1 MRCAKILQ
9 KDVENKM
16 KRRLSLFRN
25 LNPKFSEE
33 TSVFLN
39 GSMHKVLK
47 LNLKKRTYEEIFVL
61 PEERFPD
68 KGYSHK
74 LSDWIVNFAMTGN
87 IHKDDIQS
95 YLDFLNIEKLKIE
108 FSQDVKKRS
117 IRYRRNTHNEMRWV
131 ELDLIP
137 VPNFSEKNQ
146 IVYLYTY
153 DIHDSMSE
161 ELKTTKIMTSVAH
174 SITKSFLCSVYLDLD
189 HDTSKVIYA
198 NDLVKPYLDSSIP
211 MRTFLKKSVEYF
223 TSQAYMERMKDF
235 CDLETLQDRLQG
247 KDVINMEYIGNKGG
261 VCRAIFYPV
270 IYHRD
275 GRLKSVIYANQ
286 YVEGELIKL
295 RGQLETEKTLVE
307 CLTALSGTSDFDAA
321 TNKLLKSICN
331 FYDGDRSYIF
341 SINHQRQI
349 AKNDYE
355 WCRDTIAPKI
365 DTHQNLPLSSITRL
379 FDIMKTKDNV
389 ITTSRDDFAPD
400 SIDAKLLDTYN
411 ITKFITVPFKNPDG
425 TITGFLGIDNPKKN
439 PDSEIVLRSAATYI
453 QEEQIKQNYTKKLY
467 ELSYSD
473 SMTKTYNRAAYIRD
487 MELLAK
493 ETNHPAGILYADVN
507 GLKTTNDTK
516 GHEAGDKLISDAVA
530 LLRKYFNRKD
540 DRIYRIGG
548 DEFVVLSSDLF
559 QKEFMTRVS
568 NLKDELEHNWI
579 LSCGGKW
586 FEGISDIDTST
597 KEAEKSMYKNKS
609 DYYTAH
615 PRTDRRQ

>member
-1 MRCAKILQ
+1 M
-9 KDVENKM
+9 
-16 KRRLSLFRN
+16 
-25 LNPKFSEE
+25 
-33 TSVFLN
+33 
-39 GSMHKVLK
+39 
-47 LNLKKRTYEEIFVL
+47 
-61 PEERFPD
+61 
-68 KGYSHK
+68 
-74 LSDWIVNFAMTGN
+74 VNFNA
-87 IHKDDIQS
+87 
-95 YLDFLNIEKLKIE
+95 
-108 FSQDVKKRS
+108 
-117 IRYRRNTHNEMRWV
+117 
-131 ELDLIP
+131 
-137 VPNFSEKNQ
+137 
-146 IVYLYTY
+146 
-153 DIHDSMSE
+153 
-161 ELKTTKIMTSVAH
+161 
-174 SITKSFLCSVYLDLD
+174 
-189 HDTSKVIYA
+189 
-198 NDLVKPYLDSSIP
+198 
-211 MRTFLKKSVEYF
+211 
-223 TSQAYMERMKDF
+223 
-235 CDLETLQDRLQG
+235 
-247 KDVINMEYIGNKGG
+247 
-261 VCRAIFYPV
+261 
-270 IYHRD
+270 
-275 GRLKSVIYANQ
+275 
-286 YVEGELIKL
+286 
-295 RGQLETEKTLVE
+295 
-307 CLTALSGTSDFDAA
+307 
-321 TNKLLKSICN
+321 KSICN

-355 WCRDTIAPKI
+355 WCRDTIVPKI

-540 DRIYRIGG
+540 DIYRIGG